1 MAREVKEHD
10 ERLNEI
16 LNSARKFFFTAGY
29 DSTSIS
35 TIINDIGIAK
45 GTFYHYFN
53 SKQDL
58 LMQVVERITDEVLEV
73 VRPLLSDDSLNAF
86 QKFERFFT
94 DAGNW
99 KLENKEQLLELMRI
113 IYRDENI
120 VLLHRMNERSI
131 EKTSPLLAEVI
142 SHGRDE
148 GHFNTA
154 YPNEAAEIIMYMGV
168 GLATQLRTIILEGRR
183 DKVSLEY
190 ANLKVSA
197 YERAV
202 ERILGAP
209 DGSLTL
215 IDVDFVDKFAEAAEA
230 GK

>member
-1 MAREVKEHD
+1 MSREVKEHD

-16 LNSARKFFFTAGY
+16 LNTARKFFFTIGY
-29 DSTSIS
+29 DATSVS
-35 TIINDIGIAK
+35 TIIDDIGIAK

-58 LMQVVERITDEVLEV
+58 LLQVVERITDEILTVL
-73 VRPLLSDDSLNAF
+73 RPLLTDVSLNAF

-99 KLENKEQLLELMRI
+99 KLENREQLLELMRI
-113 IYRDENI
+113 VYRDENI
-120 VLLHRMNERSI
+120 VLLHRMNERAI
-131 EKTSPLLAEVI
+131 QKVSPMLSEVI
-142 SHGRDE
+142 SQGIEEGQFSTEYPDE
-148 GHFNTA
+148 S
-154 YPNEAAEIIMYMGV
+154 AEIIMYMSV

-183 DKVSLEY
+183 DRASMEY
-190 ANLKVSA
+190 ANLKLAA

-209 DGSLTL
+209 NGSMTL
-215 IDVDFVDKFAEAAEA
+215 IDVDFVDKFAEAAESD
-230 GK
+230 K